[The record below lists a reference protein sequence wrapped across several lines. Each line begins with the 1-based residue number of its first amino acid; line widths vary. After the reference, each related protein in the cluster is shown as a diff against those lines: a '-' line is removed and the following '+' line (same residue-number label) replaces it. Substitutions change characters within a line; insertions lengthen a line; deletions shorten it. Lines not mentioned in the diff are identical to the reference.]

1 MFNEIKTVFVAV
13 CSIIYFYIQNNIV
26 IKEFRL
32 RWTALKHIKIDPPKP
47 KYFTVLYKIKP
58 QYVNPTL

>member
-32 RWTALKHIKIDPPKP
+32 R
-47 KYFTVLYKIKP
+47 
-58 QYVNPTL
+58 